1 MKSPERQVRDLRLVQ
16 NSGQRAIASI
26 YRGVG
31 TDVARAVRRH
41 CWSDGDGALHL
52 SPAGLALAM
61 LEIDR
66 ILAETEAP
74 LARGIIATMREAERR
89 GNA

>member
-1 MKSPERQVRDLRLVQ
+1 MKSPARQVQELRLVQ
-16 NSGQRAIASI
+16 NSGQRAISAI

-31 TDVARAVRRH
+31 DDIERAVRRH
-41 CWSDGDGALHL
+41 CSNAGDGALHL

-89 GNA
+89 GNE